1 MNEPIE
7 FVNIQDFIN
16 FFNMTVEQFEKLTN
30 QQWNILCYIYD
41 FGSISPMEAFSE
53 LGITKLSTRI
63 SEMRMMGI
71 QFDQAYE
78 NSTNR
83 YGKKV
88 RFMRYR
94 KAA

>member
-1 MNEPIE
+1 MDI
-7 FVNIQDFIN
+7 IN
-16 FFNMTVEQFEKLTN
+16 YFNLTGEQIKRLTD
-30 QQWNILCYIYD
+30 QQKDILTYIFD
-41 FGSISPMEAFSE
+41 FGSISPMEAFSD

-63 SEMRMMGI
+63 SEMRVLGI

-78 NSTNR
+78 GRENR
-83 YGKKV
+83 FGKKV